1 MSKVAAYLQE
11 HILGEVII
19 QPSVLDT
26 YSTDASILTVR
37 PEMVV
42 YPRVTNDIRKVA
54 RFAWQLAEKGHIL
67 PITARGSGTDQTGA
81 AIGRGIIV
89 AMPAH
94 MNQLLE
100 FDARQ
105 KLVRVQP
112 GLNAKALAD
121 ALFLQGMGVPA
132 LPRSRAYSTVGGAV
146 ANNATSPRSARSGSM
161 RHWVHQLEVIL
172 ANGDVLQTERISKRD
187 LNKKKGLQTLE
198 GEIYRAI
205 DNLLDDYAETIE
217 TKIGQDEV
225 RNNAGYAAIREVRQ
239 RDGSID
245 LTPLFVGSQGTLGI
259 ISEMILKADYLP
271 SKRGVVVASFATAE
285 SARDALDALTGF
297 DPAMLEYYDGELF
310 AEADKQGARYSV
322 YSNTDHRAVIVMVFE
337 DFNDHAVARRLKKV
351 TKYLAQT
358 DADVTTSETVSEDEL
373 LVIRDVMNY
382 VLVPAT
388 KGISAPP
395 ILDGVYIPS
404 NRREEFIDKIDEL
417 ARKHHV
423 VLSPYGD
430 MLDHVWYVRPH
441 FQLAKVSD
449 KQKILKLL
457 EEYMDVVDSLGG
469 YGVAEAGEGRLK
481 VRAAQK
487 NVDDDV
493 LEMYDVIKAIFDP
506 NGILNPDVKQ
516 PVELRQLVS
525 QLRNDY
531 DMSEI
536 ARHGLWN

>member
-1 MSKVAAYLQE
+1 M
-11 HILGEVII
+11 
-19 QPSVLDT
+19 
-26 YSTDASILTVR
+26 
-37 PEMVV
+37 
-42 YPRVTNDIRKVA
+42 
-54 RFAWQLAEKGHIL
+54 
-67 PITARGSGTDQTGA
+67 
-81 AIGRGIIV
+81 
-89 AMPAH
+89 
-94 MNQLLE
+94 
-100 FDARQ
+100 
-105 KLVRVQP
+105 
-112 GLNAKALAD
+112 
-121 ALFLQGMGVPA
+121 
-132 LPRSRAYSTVGGAV
+132 
-146 ANNATSPRSARSGSM
+146 
-161 RHWVHQLEVIL
+161 
-172 ANGDVLQTERISKRD
+172 
-187 LNKKKGLQTLE
+187 
-198 GEIYRAI
+198 
-205 DNLLDDYAETIE
+205 
-217 TKIGQDEV
+217 

-259 ISEMILKADYLP
+259 ISEMILKVDYLP

-285 SARDALDALTGF
+285 AARDALDALTGF
-297 DPAMLEYYDGELF
+297 DPAILEYYDGELF

-337 DFNDHAVARRLKKV
+337 DFNDHAVAKRLKKV

-358 DADVTTSETVSEDEL
+358 DADVTTSETVSVDEL